1 MMRRVSVKE
10 GRYWGVYSFNAQKVR
25 FQGQTGRYLLI
36 LSPTAFDPERTLRL
50 PLGPTEFR

>member
-50 PLGPTEFR
+50 PLGPTEFG